1 MIRVDH
7 LYKIFGRH
15 PDRAMQLV
23 EEEHSRDEI
32 LEKTGQVVAL
42 NDVSFTVEDGEIF
55 VVMGLSGSGKS
66 TLVRCINRLIEPTRG
81 KIYVDD
87 VDVLGMNQKE
97 LMNYRRKKMTMIFQ
111 SFAIFPFRNVFD
123 NVKFGLEIQ
132 GEKKETIEEKVMRTL
147 ELVGLEKWKDA
158 FPAELSGGMQQR
170 VGTARALV
178 NDPDIL
184 LMDEPFSALDPLIR
198 NHMQDELLELQKRV
212 GKTIIFITHD
222 FNEALKVGER
232 CAILKDGKVIQM
244 GTGLDILRSPVNEFV
259 IDFSR
264 DINRFNILTAQDV
277 MIDRSMS
284 TIDLENDTP
293 ETTLQRMTERET
305 SYSCV
310 INKGMLKGFLSID
323 DTKDAMQQNKTSLKE
338 VTIAEMPQENIVSP
352 RTLIK
357 DLCAI
362 MSQTTLPIIVI
373 DSNAQVL
380 GTITSQSFFGALT
393 DEREKPGQLSEPS

>member
-1 MIRVDH
+1 MIRVEH
-7 LYKIFGRH
+7 LFKIFGKH
-15 PDRAMQLV
+15 PDRALRLL
-23 EEEHSRDEI
+23 EENHSRDEI

-66 TLVRCINRLIEPTRG
+66 TLIRCINRLIESTKG

-87 VDVLGMNQKE
+87 VDILGMNQRD

-132 GEKKETIEEKVMRTL
+132 GERKEIIEEKVMRTL
-147 ELVGLEKWKDA
+147 ELVGLEKWRHA
-158 FPAELSGGMQQR
+158 YPSELSGGMQQR

-198 NHMQDELLELQKRV
+198 NHMQDELLDLQKRV

-222 FNEALKVGER
+222 FNEALKVGDR
-232 CAILKDGKVIQM
+232 CAILKDGIIIQM
-244 GTGLDILRSPVNEFV
+244 GTGLDILRRPVNEFV

-277 MIDRSMS
+277 MIDH
-284 TIDLENDTP
+284 TICAVDLEKDSP
-293 ETTLQRMTERET
+293 ESALEKMARHKT
-305 SYSCV
+305 SYCCA
-310 INKGMLKGFLSID
+310 IRHANLKGMVSMDSLKA
-323 DTKDAMQQNKTSLKE
+323 TMNQNEVSLKE
-338 VTIAEMPQENIVSP
+338 IAVLEIPQENIVLP
-352 RTLIK
+352 KTLIK
-357 DLCAI
+357 DLCPI
-362 MSQTTLPIIVI
+362 MSKSEIPVVVMG
-373 DSNAQVL
+373 SNEQVL
-380 GTITSQSFFGALT
+380 GTITPQSFFGALA
-393 DEREKPGQLSEPS
+393 EEKDRFNQSA